1 MNALNL
7 RLLARRQFP
16 GSWHVLF
23 AVVIC
28 FSGLIMGGFV
38 GTQLSRRSGASDIWA
53 LTNSVGA
60 CFWWLLVATRG
71 CNLACHMAALRLP
84 GTAALLFETLAV
96 HLSLIVLL
104 PLLVILALPYPAD
117 VLQLG
122 GALALGSA
130 LGFLIL
136 CLPVLIWFP
145 LMMGIS
151 PLSTWLGWSGESLQ
165 LWLTSAAILVLAI
178 ILWLWRLRSPPTNSW
193 WLAPLAQT
201 AATSTL
207 SVLNSPKQER
217 PLLQSCWD
225 RLSTPRVRSSDP
237 LAMVLGPRLS
247 SIGQIYRW
255 PGQCLTYL
263 MFAAGTGLAMWLGPT
278 TALTGAIVLGAP
290 LLLALLAQEPS
301 LLLTGKPGAHASR
314 SLHAELLLLPGMPT
328 GDALAPR
335 LARQIVRSLTSK
347 LVLFSLP
354 VGLVAAAHGFPLAWV
369 LWFALW
375 ALLMLPTSLLMTLLA
390 WGEAPGGRDTMA
402 LLATAGPGILS
413 SVLLYSCHT
422 SQATAIL
429 IGWFVVGMGLVI
441 ATQKVYGARR
451 RLGAP
456 YFS

>member
-1 MNALNL
+1 MNVLNL
-7 RLLARRQFP
+7 GLLARRQLP
-16 GSWHVLF
+16 GSWHMLF

-28 FSGLIMGGFV
+28 LSGLIIGGV
-38 GTQLSRRSGASDIWA
+38 IGTQMPRRSGASDIWA
-53 LTNSVGA
+53 LTYAVGA
-60 CFWWLLVATRG
+60 CLWWLLVATRG

-84 GTAALLFETLAV
+84 GAAALLFETLAV

-104 PLLVILALPYPAD
+104 PLLVTVALPYPAD

-136 CLPVLIWFP
+136 CLPILIW
-145 LMMGIS
+145 LTLLMGIN
-151 PLSTWLGWSGESLQ
+151 PLSSWLGWSGESQQ
-165 LWLTSAAILVLAI
+165 LWLTSAAVMVLAI

-193 WLAPLAQT
+193 WLAPVAQT
-201 AATSTL
+201 ATASAL
-207 SVLNSPKQER
+207 NVLNPPKQER

-225 RLSTPRVRSSDP
+225 RLSTPHVRDSAP

-255 PGQCLTYL
+255 PGQFLTYL

-314 SLHAELLLLPGMPT
+314 NLHAELLLLPGMPT

-335 LARQIVRSLTSK
+335 LARQIVRSLASK
-347 LVLFSLP
+347 LLLFSLP

-369 LWFALW
+369 LWFTLW
-375 ALLMLPTSLLMTLLA
+375 ALLMLPASLLMTLLV
-390 WGEAPGGRDTMA
+390 WGEAPHSRHTII
-402 LLATAGPGILS
+402 LLATAGLGILS
-413 SVLLYSCHT
+413 SVLLYNCHT

-429 IGWFVVGMGLVI
+429 LSWVAAGMGLVI
-441 ATQKVYGARR
+441 ATQKVYGALRR
-451 RLGAP
+451 RGAP
-456 YFS
+456 YLS